1 MPCLTLTF
9 TFLNKYAREDNNGA
23 LWNMNVDRI
32 GLAGFLAVLIGCGVE
47 STSAE
52 VLLGNQQSA
61 TDAFYTSVSSTS
73 WRAFSFTM
81 PQTSAFS
88 LDNIVLRLN
97 YNSPALP
104 VLELRGDSGGTPA
117 STVLLSFARP
127 TPGGAMAQDFAFL
140 PSVSFNLVEEAT
152 YWVVARC
159 ETDAEVLWYRSQP
172 SLVPTGQATYND
184 GFMNSSDGSSWTPRP
199 TTQVY
204 TFTINATPV
213 SIPEPSHLAFLGL
226 AVLGFR
232 RILRKP

>member
-1 MPCLTLTF
+1 MQ
-9 TFLNKYAREDNNGA
+9 
-23 LWNMNVDRI
+23 RI
-32 GLAGFLAVLIGCGVE
+32 AIAGFVAAAIGSAVA
-47 STSAE
+47 SANAE

-97 YNSPALP
+97 FNSPALP
-104 VLELRGDSGGTPA
+104 VLELRGDNGGAPA
-117 STVLLSFARP
+117 PTVLLSFARP
-127 TPGGAMAQDFAFL
+127 NSGGATAQDFSFL
-140 PSVSFNLVEEAT
+140 PSVSFNLAEEAT

-213 SIPEPSHLAFLGL
+213 PVPEPSHLAFLGL

-232 RILRKP
+232 RICRVPLKP